1 MRFYDLH
8 VNVTDINKIEEIVDL
23 AKRMGYSGIG
33 LTVRNLDQLK
43 KLKEKIKDIH
53 TNLDLVAC
61 AEIEADGVKQ
71 MKREISKFRKEA
83 DIIIVSGGEYNINRA
98 ASEDERVD
106 IISHPEY
113 KRKDS
118 GMDDIIARSATEK
131 NVAIEIDFHEILE
144 TYRKIRS
151 HVMNHISKNI
161 RICKKYKTPIIIT
174 SNSIDKWTMRDP
186 RELAAIGQILGMDLK
201 DSMDS
206 VSSVP
211 ELLVQSNRRKMNNY
225 K

>member
-8 VNVTDINKIEEIVDL
+8 VNITDIDKIEEITDL

-33 LTVRNLDQLK
+33 LTVRDLNQLEE
-43 KLKEKIKDIH
+43 LKEKIKKIKTD
-53 TNLDLVAC
+53 LDLVTC
-61 AEIEADGVKQ
+61 AEIEVNGIKQ
-71 MKREISKFRKEA
+71 MKREISKFRKHA
-83 DIIIVSGGEYNINRA
+83 DIVIVYGGEYNINRA

-113 KRKDS
+113 RRKDS
-118 GMDDIIARSATEK
+118 GLDEIIARAASER
-131 NVAIEIDFHEILE
+131 NIAIEINFHEILE

-161 RICKKYKTPIIIT
+161 RICKRHGTPVIIT
-174 SNSIDKWTMRDP
+174 SDSVDKWTMRDP
-186 RELAAIGQILGMDLK
+186 RELAAMGQILGMNLE
-201 DSMDS
+201 DSMNS

-211 ELLVQSNRRKMNNY
+211 ESFVQSNRRKMANY
-225 K
+225 R